1 MEVRFFFT
9 ILLICFILSVITYE
23 SLKEASKDRQYVL
36 SLMLSVFISL
46 VIISSLLLPQQ
57 IL

>member
-46 VIISSLLLPQQ
+46 VIISSLCCSG
-57 IL
+57 